1 MNANVMNE
9 YIRIRWTKRVKNNS
23 AIQIQNGAVWWWWY
37 ERPLLVWVF
46 KELDSRYDIIK
57 KKKKL
62 FISIFLY
69 NLCVYY
75 VVACSI
81 KTGKMLIYAVGL
93 RNYVDYANLWFSNP
107 SNIRPSQKMCLQLT
121 VYSCYWGKIRE
132 NSVIDSFVLT

>member
-1 MNANVMNE
+1 MNIFGFAE
-9 YIRIRWTKRVKNNS
+9 QREWRITVRFKFKTVLYDDGGMSVRCWCGYLKSSTADMILLKR
-23 AIQIQNGAVWWWWY
+23 
-37 ERPLLVWVF
+37 
-46 KELDSRYDIIK
+46 
-57 KKKKL
+57 KKKL